1 MVRPPNNNQ
10 NNNNIPNPEGQPT
23 QASNSNAT
31 IMAQGSGTSGSS
43 APSVS
48 FGNIGVTIPST
59 SSTLSGSITS
69 SISHN
74 VGNSQPGY
82 EDLRSPIRSFLLNQ
96 PGLGMPTSL
105 MAGLHNSN
113 PNPEGSTMP
122 SPAASVV
129 GNRTRDIG
137 LQNLTNVTMMSVR
150 QQMDESNHE
159 MVNTLTSQLGT
170 ILNPLINNTNNNY
183 QLLAHQMGRIADFF
197 GTPAMPNQNLQPI
210 RNQAHVQNQGFPNE
224 DEVPNNRAPPVVQE
238 EPPVQMVN
246 QVQDPGIVLVNR
258 NQNADEVVRNVQR
271 NNFAQQDNLANLV
284 ETILTQNGFN
294 VGLHRPNFVSPLSE
308 YVLQTELPRGW
319 KIPKFTKFAGDTT
332 ESTVEHVARFFAEAG
347 NLADNEN
354 LRLKYFPNSLT
365 KNVFTWFTTLPPRS
379 IHHWA
384 QLERVFHEQFCMGQ
398 SKISLKELASV
409 RRNTPESIDDYLN
422 RFRLLKARCFTQVP
436 EHELVEM
443 AAGGLDYSIRK
454 KLDTQHLRDMA
465 QLADRVRQVERLKA
479 EKARSSKFQK
489 REKIAYVETID
500 DDEEYV
506 INYEDIEDNEIN
518 VAELKPGPPYVCKL
532 LKPLNGKNPVEPKN
546 DKFVAKTY
554 SFDITKCD
562 EIFDLLVTDGQIVVP
577 KGLKVP
583 RLEQQKKRGFCKFHN
598 FLGHK
603 TSQCFLFRDLF
614 QKALK
619 EGRLKFGEKSKQ
631 QMKIDEDPLQI
642 SDASYVE
649 PVECLMIDAM
659 DLSGGAQLVSI
670 PEEEYY
676 EKMKVVYPGAEE
688 ELIDFLQRCK
698 LNKSEVMLCPRCS
711 AVFDKKATEGL
722 NKFIPFRRNKEN
734 WPKSRPMK
742 RQNMAHA
749 KPIHQRLGN
758 SSTFVPSN
766 NSPMNKWVHGH
777 ASNFVR
783 NSVDKGSSSKSRS
796 SQSGD
801 SKKYA
806 YRNNYM
812 GKNPMTRTQWRRHQ
826 RQQKLSL
833 QETQKTENHKGKQVV
848 EATRRPLKERLSQP
862 LADQNVDDKIEEE
875 NLEDEDLLESDP
887 EFDVLVNVVSIL
899 PAEYDVW
906 SEVTEGEDEFDE
918 SELALHKPMCYYVMN
933 NGCLEEHMAN
943 FERPTEGMKNHLKPL
958 FIQAKVNNVGV
969 NKVLIDGGAAV
980 NLMPEFMITKI
991 GKFSTDLH
999 PHNIVLSNYEGET
1012 GFSLGAIQ
1020 VDVAVGSTV
1029 RPTLFLV
1036 VASKANYNLLLGRE
1050 WIHGVGAVPSTLHQ
1064 RVSIWREDG
1073 VVENIE
1079 ADQSYF
1085 RAETHHITKH
1095 SFDKKLA
1102 NISPCTEQGYAYAP
1116 ADNVYHSVK
1125 LDPTHGFIWEREEI
1139 DDGPYVEEGK
1149 FRPTGWDFEEY
1160 HDD

>member
-1 MVRPPNNNQ
+1 
-10 NNNNIPNPEGQPT
+10 
-23 QASNSNAT
+23 
-31 IMAQGSGTSGSS
+31 
-43 APSVS
+43 
-48 FGNIGVTIPST
+48 
-59 SSTLSGSITS
+59 
-69 SISHN
+69 
-74 VGNSQPGY
+74 
-82 EDLRSPIRSFLLNQ
+82 
-96 PGLGMPTSL
+96 
-105 MAGLHNSN
+105 
-113 PNPEGSTMP
+113 
-122 SPAASVV
+122 
-129 GNRTRDIG
+129 
-137 LQNLTNVTMMSVR
+137 MMSFR

-210 RNQAHVQNQGFPNE
+210 RNQTQVQNQGFHVNNE
-224 DEVPNNRAPPVVQE
+224 IPNNQVPQVVQE
-238 EPPVQMVN
+238 EPPAPVVN
-246 QVQDPGIVLVNR
+246 HVPEPEVILVNR

-294 VGLHRPNFVSPLSE
+294 VGLHRPNFISPLSE

-365 KNVFTWFTTLPPRS
+365 KNAFTWFTTLPPRS
-379 IHHWA
+379 IQHWT
-384 QLERVFHEQFCMGQ
+384 QLERAFHEQFYMGQ

-409 RRNTPESIDDYLN
+409 RRKTPESIDDYLN
-422 RFRLLKARCFTQVP
+422 RFRLLKAR
-436 EHELVEM
+436 
-443 AAGGLDYSIRK
+443 Y
-454 KLDTQHLRDMA
+454 TQHLRDMA

-489 REKIAYVETID
+489 REKIAYVETMDD

-506 INYEDIEDNEIN
+506 INYGDIEDNEIN

-532 LKPLNGKNPVEPKN
+532 LKPSNGKNPVEPKN

-562 EIFDLLVTDGQIVVP
+562 EIFDLLVTDGQIIVP
-577 KGLKVP
+577 KGLKVSP
-583 RLEQQKKRGFCKFHN
+583 LEQQKKRGFCKFHN

-603 TSQCFLFRDLF
+603 TSQCVLFRDLV

-619 EGRLKFGEKSKQ
+619 DGRLKFGEKSRQ

-670 PEEEYY
+670 PENEYY

-711 AVFDKKATEGL
+711 SVFDKKATEGL

-742 RQNMAHA
+742 RQNMVHA

-758 SSTFVPSN
+758 PNTFVPSN

-777 ASNFVR
+777 TANFVR
-783 NSVDKGSSSKSRS
+783 NSVDKGSSSKDHS
-796 SQSGD
+796 SHSVD
-801 SKKYA
+801 SKKYS
-806 YRNNYM
+806 YRNNYK

-826 RQQKLSL
+826 RQQRLSL
-833 QETQKTENHKGKQVV
+833 QEAQKTEDNKGKQVV
-848 EATRRPLKERLSQP
+848 EVTRRPLKERLTQP
-862 LADQNVDDKIEEE
+862 EDVRKVE
-875 NLEDEDLLESDP
+875 NEFEGENMEDEDLLDSDP
-887 EFDVLVNVVSIL
+887 EFDVL
-899 PAEYDVW
+899 
-906 SEVTEGEDEFDE
+906 T
-918 SELALHKPMCYYVMN
+918 
-933 NGCLEEHMAN
+933 AN

-1139 DDGPYVEEGK
+1139 DDGPHVDEGK
-1149 FRPTGWDFEEY
+1149 VRPTGWDLEEY
-1160 HDD
+1160 YDD

>member
-1 MVRPPNNNQ
+1 M
-10 NNNNIPNPEGQPT
+10 
-23 QASNSNAT
+23 
-31 IMAQGSGTSGSS
+31 
-43 APSVS
+43 
-48 FGNIGVTIPST
+48 PST
-59 SSTLSGSITS
+59 SSTVSGSIS
-69 SISHN
+69 SLVSH
-74 VGNSQPGY
+74 GIGGSQPGA
-82 EDLRSPIRSFLLNQ
+82 EDVRSPIRSFLLNQ
-96 PGLGMPTSL
+96 PGLGMPDSL

-113 PNPEGSTMP
+113 PNPDRSTMP

-129 GNRTRDIG
+129 GNRTRDIA
-137 LQNLTNVTMMSVR
+137 LQNLTNVTMMSFR

-197 GTPAMPNQNLQPI
+197 GTPTMPNQNLQPI
-210 RNQAHVQNQGFPNE
+210 RNQTQVHVNNE
-224 DEVPNNRAPPVVQE
+224 IPNNQVPQVVQE
-238 EPPVQMVN
+238 EPPAPVVHH
-246 QVQDPGIVLVNR
+246 VPEPEVILVNR
-258 NQNADEVVRNVQR
+258 NQNADEVIRNVQR

-294 VGLHRPNFVSPLSE
+294 VGLHRPNFISPLSE

-365 KNVFTWFTTLPPRS
+365 KNAFTWFTTLPPRS
-379 IHHWA
+379 IQHWT
-384 QLERVFHEQFCMGQ
+384 QLERAFHEQFYMGQ

-409 RRNTPESIDDYLN
+409 RRKTPESIDDYLN

-489 REKIAYVETID
+489 REKIAYVETLDD

-506 INYEDIEDNEIN
+506 INYGDIEDNEIN

-532 LKPLNGKNPVEPKN
+532 LKPSNGKNPVEPKN

-583 RLEQQKKRGFCKFHN
+583 PLEQQKKRGFCKFHN

-603 TSQCFLFRDLF
+603 TSQCVLFRDLV

-619 EGRLKFGEKSKQ
+619 DGRLKFGEKSGHK
-631 QMKIDEDPLQI
+631 MKIDEDPLQI

-670 PEEEYY
+670 PENEYY

-734 WPKSRPMK
+734 WPNSRPMK
-742 RQNMAHA
+742 KQNMAHA
-749 KPIHQRLGN
+749 KTIHQRLGN
-758 SSTFVPSN
+758 PNTFVPSN
-766 NSPMNKWVHGH
+766 KSPMNKWVHGH

-783 NSVDKGSSSKSRS
+783 NSVDKGSSSHSV
-796 SQSGD
+796 D
-801 SKKYA
+801 SKKYV
-806 YRNNYM
+806 YRNNYK

-826 RQQKLSL
+826 RQQRLSL
-833 QETQKTENHKGKQVV
+833 QEAQKTEDNKGKQVV
-848 EATRRPLKERLSQP
+848 EVARRPLKERLTQP
-862 LADQNVDDKIEEE
+862 EDDQKVE
-875 NLEDEDLLESDP
+875 NEFEGENMEDEDLLDSDP

-933 NGCLEEHMAN
+933 NGCLGEQMAN

-1064 RVSIWREDG
+1064 RVSIWRDDG

-1139 DDGPYVEEGK
+1139 DEGPHVDEGK
-1149 FRPTGWDFEEY
+1149 VRPTGWDLEEY
-1160 HDD
+1160 YDD